1 MHQRTRLATIQTQF
15 PIAMNNI
22 VNHANGI
29 NAIKQPMFMTES
41 LSYTEQSKK
50 DAQSTACSSNVA
62 RYINQNENRWHT
74 YDGNA
79 VEE

>member
-41 LSYTEQSKK
+41 LSGTQNKAKRMLRALHAHPMSPDTSIKK
-50 DAQSTACSSNVA
+50 
-62 RYINQNENRWHT
+62 
-74 YDGNA
+74 
-79 VEE
+79 